1 MRWKIE
7 SYISNKNIYN
17 PKAVTHSDQIP
28 CDINDADRV
37 NGEFDFT
44 TNSSLTIN
52 SIHSQTVKNV
62 L

>member
-17 PKAVTHSDQIP
+17 PKAVTHSDQIR
-28 CDINDADRV
+28 CDINDDHGV

-52 SIHSQTVKNV
+52 SIHSQTVEDMS
-62 L
+62 